1 MNKEII
7 LKQIAEELGSAN
19 IYEDYVNQ
27 VRPLASEKTRIGVL
41 GQANVGKTTL
51 VNALLGTALPVSSLP
66 SGISYA
72 IGYGQG
78 EAEPHDGFRC
88 VLSSCEWL
96 KQHNVEVFE
105 LNKDIVLEDFTQVD
119 VCRMLSRCDV
129 CIYLLNAQA
138 ALDRTDIFILQ
149 NLNEVNIPTLLMF
162 SRGDLLG
169 EDDFAQVVDYVK
181 SNLKKFSRVEVLA
194 RRDTPK
200 DADELADKMRSIVD
214 KGERLCEVTRNSN
227 NVVNFDLD
235 HAIQSLKKLYK
246 SVEDR

>member
-149 NLNEVNIPTLLMF
+149 NLNELNIPTLHTF
-162 SRGDLLG
+162 SRCD
-169 EDDFAQVVDYVK
+169 
-181 SNLKKFSRVEVLA
+181 
-194 RRDTPK
+194 
-200 DADELADKMRSIVD
+200 
-214 KGERLCEVTRNSN
+214 
-227 NVVNFDLD
+227 
-235 HAIQSLKKLYK
+235 
-246 SVEDR
+246 